1 MIIELASFL
10 ILMVIIATLIVLI
23 DNLKDSSINST
34 VNNYTRTVS
43 IVTLNSSII
52 TLFSSKLTLIVSLPV
67 FIINVI
73 NIIVSWIILYN
84 SKPTLIA
91 WINII
96 NILTLFALIWFA
108 PTLIA
113 CIIALTVSTIVL
125 IISVFIGK
133 FWEESI
139 ESIIYRK
146 KAIVFCKVVFLIS
159 MITLICSAVILF
171 GNEDALS
178 EEIATSGD
186 KETLS
191 KTIVT
196 LIGIIVAFLSG
207 MYTTMKSNKAT
218 LSSESLWREELM
230 NVASKDKIGKEDLLR
245 LRASQ
250 RYSYTKKK
258 TAHVQKNDSNTKE
271 EPNTKNSGD
280 EVRDKIGKAT
290 NDLYNKYI
298 FAKSET
304 VEISFEDQNTIR
316 NLSIALLKY
325 DYIKRGDNVKLTH
338 YIIRELEEDYEYRNL
353 LNWINNE
360 VINCNS
366 KLNA

>member
-43 IVTLNSSII
+43 KVTLISSII

-96 NILTLFALIWFA
+96 NILTIFALIWFA
-108 PTLIA
+108 PIPIA
-113 CIIALTVSTIVL
+113 CIIALAVSTIVL
-125 IISVFIGK
+125 IISAFIGK
-133 FWEESI
+133 FWEKY
-139 ESIIYRK
+139 IIYRK
-146 KAIVFCKVVFLIS
+146 KAIVLCKVVFLIS

-178 EEIATSGD
+178 EEIATSGN

-230 NVASKDKIGKEDLLR
+230 NVASKDKIEKEDLLR

-258 TAHVQKNDSNTKE
+258 TAHVQKNDSDAKE

-280 EVRDKIGKAT
+280 EVRNKIGHIT
-290 NDLYNKYI
+290 NELYLRCILNGKKI
-298 FAKSET
+298 DKKD
-304 VEISFEDQNTIR
+304 VNTIR
-316 NLSIALLKY
+316 NLAIALLKY